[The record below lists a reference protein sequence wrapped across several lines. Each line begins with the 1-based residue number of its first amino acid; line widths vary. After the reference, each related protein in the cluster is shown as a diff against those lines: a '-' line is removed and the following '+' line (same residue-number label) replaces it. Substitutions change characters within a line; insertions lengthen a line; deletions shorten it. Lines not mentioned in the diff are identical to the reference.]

1 MNKTIGI
8 IVFTIVEF
16 ATLVG
21 WLALV
26 LQGNNIA
33 GIVVLVVGL
42 ILEHLLSY
50 NVSKGRSLFDF
61 SGLPF
66 GGLLIVSVSE
76 SVLWI
81 VWLIISQGTG
91 GIIAG
96 LIFLAITMFFQHS
109 IERNVF
115 QGKPLFDT
123 IIKPAVISF
132 TLVEAVAAAIWLF
145 FVLDPG
151 SSNIIGA
158 VILGVGLLVEHIIQT
173 G

>member
-1 MNKTIGI
+1 MNKTVGI
-8 IVFTIVEF
+8 IVFTIVEL
-16 ATLVG
+16 AALVG

-33 GIVVLVVGL
+33 GIAVLVVGL

-50 NVSKGRSLFDF
+50 NVSNGRSLFDF
-61 SGLPF
+61 SGSPF
-66 GGLLIVSVSE
+66 GGLIIISVTE

-81 VWLIISQGTG
+81 VWLIISQGS
-91 GIIAG
+91 GIIVG
-96 LIFLAITMFFQHS
+96 LAFLAVTMFFQHS

-115 QGKPLFDT
+115 QSKPLFDD

-132 TLVEAVAAAIWLF
+132 TLIEVVAASIWLF
-145 FVLDPG
+145 FVLDSG
-151 SSNIIGA
+151 SSNILGA
-158 VILGVGLLVEHIIQT
+158 GILGVGLLVEHIIQT